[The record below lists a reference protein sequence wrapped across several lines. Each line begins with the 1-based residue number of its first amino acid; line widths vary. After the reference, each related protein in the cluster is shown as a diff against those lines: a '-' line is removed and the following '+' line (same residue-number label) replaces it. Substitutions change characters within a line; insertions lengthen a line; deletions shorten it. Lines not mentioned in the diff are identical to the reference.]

1 MPNEFSINQESNNQ
15 ILFLHVSAPETPL
28 LNGSDPPGPEFEV
41 LASHSAPI
49 PRSSLHLNWKNPKA
63 WYRSLYLCLFVPLCF

>member
-15 ILFLHVSAPETPL
+15 TLFLHVSAPETPL

-41 LASHSAPI
+41 LASHSAQGRETASKLRI
-49 PRSSLHLNWKNPKA
+49 VKGL
-63 WYRSLYLCLFVPLCF
+63 